1 MAPEYL
7 FDEGRRCPWLT
18 LSRLPRVN
26 FDEILVS
33 LTALGASLLD
43 LDKENDYD
51 AALSHSSDDEKD
63 DKQDK
68 IKRKRSARRRRS
80 TGDMTEAIRSPRRR
94 RSETLTNRTP
104 RAGSIKPAS
113 SPIDTQEVKPKSSP
127 TPSVP
132 RTLPCIATS
141 ASSSRASATPASSA
155 PTPVPDP
162 SVSFPTSLPDPP
174 ASSPTPVP
182 GRCSSFSTPLP
193 DPMKEM
199 QASPTGS
206 ENSNGNRVSKEQ
218 KPAAR
223 CGGVF
228 FYRTTLKRSERSSR
242 KDTIPA
248 IVTGKPVE
256 FRFDSTG
263 MDSRVETKSQGAGCF
278 LTPRKSQESII
289 SDSRKS
295 SRNENKIL
303 SQESKESE
311 DMILLTPYS
320 TDRYGRTQGSHDPS
334 SSRTRYVTS
343 N

>member
-1 MAPEYL
+1 MTSKT
-7 FDEGRRCPWLT
+7 RLT
-18 LSRLPRVN
+18 LSRLPRGN

-113 SPIDTQEVKPKSSP
+113 SPIDTREVKPKSSP

-174 ASSPTPVP
+174 ASPPTPVP

-199 QASPTGS
+199 P
-206 ENSNGNRVSKEQ
+206 
-218 KPAAR
+218 
-223 CGGVF
+223 
-228 FYRTTLKRSERSSR
+228 R

-278 LTPRKSQESII
+278 LTPRKSQ
-289 SDSRKS
+289 
-295 SRNENKIL
+295 
-303 SQESKESE
+303 
-311 DMILLTPYS
+311 
-320 TDRYGRTQGSHDPS
+320 DRYGRTQGSHDPS
-334 SSRTRYVTS
+334 SSR
-343 N
+343 